1 MLQLHEVNKAYASHS
16 VLQNVSITFE
26 LGQCY
31 LLLGENGAGK
41 STLFKCIVG
50 DESINSGM
58 ITCNGEQNVADLTAL
73 QYQFFD
79 SYSFL
84 KVKEVIS
91 LFTKLLNS
99 PASVEELYDILD
111 IANFEKTLIKNCS
124 GGQRKALS
132 LYLAFLLNKPVVL
145 LDEPFADLDLKKKKQ
160 LIGYLQNEVENG
172 KCLLIISHEIAG
184 FDPLFDV
191 VCIMKDG
198 RFIEVGSSEELQKK
212 YVNPIFPGLEGV
224 YFEITGQV
232 LGGKIR

>member
-1 MLQLHEVNKAYASHS
+1 MLQLHEVNKAYASHA
-16 VLQNVSITFE
+16 VLQNLSITFE

-111 IANFEKTLIKNCS
+111 ITNFEKTLIKNCS

-160 LIGYLQNEVENG
+160 LIGYLRNEVENG

-184 FDPLFDV
+184 FERLFDV
-191 VCIMKDG
+191 VCVMKDG
-198 RFIEVGSSEELQKK
+198 RFIEVGSSEELQNK
-212 YVNPIFPGLEGV
+212 YVNPVFPGLEGV
-224 YFEITGQV
+224 YFEVTGQV